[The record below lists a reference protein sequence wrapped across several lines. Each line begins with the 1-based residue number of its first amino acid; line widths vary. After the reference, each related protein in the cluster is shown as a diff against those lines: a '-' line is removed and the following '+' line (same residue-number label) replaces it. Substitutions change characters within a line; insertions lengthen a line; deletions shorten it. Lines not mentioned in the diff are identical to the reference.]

1 MIVKVGLTIRCRQL
15 IIDGMSEASES
26 PESPQSLPRLTALIE
41 EIESHHHDD
50 AVPGIP
56 EHLTHLTHAVI
67 AASGLTDLADHLVGH
82 FVDAARAAGASWAQI
97 GECLGVSKQA
107 VQQRFVP
114 RDPGTVADFE
124 NSFTLKSAK
133 GRFSRY
139 TDRAKHCVHAA
150 EEAARATAGNEV
162 GPVHLL
168 LGLFAEPEGLAVRIM
183 TTLGAE
189 PGAVRQAAID
199 ALPPVAAPP
208 EGPIPFKAEGRKVL
222 DLAVREALRL
232 GHNYVGTEHLLAAL
246 LVLQDEPV
254 GVLLAGFGVTHERF
268 VQGFDRILQAHLA
281 SRNK

>member
-1 MIVKVGLTIRCRQL
+1 MTDSSQT
-15 IIDGMSEASES
+15 
-26 PESPQSLPRLTALIE
+26 PQTPQHSFAAPQTLPRLSAMIE
-41 EIESHHHDD
+41 EIESHHHEGDEG
-50 AVPGIP
+50 VT
-56 EHLTHLTHAVI
+56 EHLSHLTHAVL

-82 FVDAARAAGASWAQI
+82 FVDQARAAGASWTQI

-114 RDPGTVADFE
+114 REPGTVADFE
-124 NSFTLKSAK
+124 HSFTLKSAK

-139 TDRAKHCVHAA
+139 TDRAKHCVYAA
-150 EEAARATAGNEV
+150 EEAARATANNEV

-168 LGLFAEPEGLAVRIM
+168 LGLFAEPEGLAVKIM
-183 TTLGAE
+183 AALGAE
-189 PGAVRQAAID
+189 PDAVRQAAID
-199 ALPPVAAPP
+199 ALPPVQAVP

-246 LVLQDEPV
+246 LVQEDEPV
-254 GVLLAGFGVTHERF
+254 GTLLAGFGVTYERF
-268 VQGFDRILQAHLA
+268 VLGFDRILQAHLA

>member
-1 MIVKVGLTIRCRQL
+1 MT
-15 IIDGMSEASES
+15 DS
-26 PESPQSLPRLTALIE
+26 PETPQTPLSAQTMPRLSVLIE
-41 EIESHHHDD
+41 EIEAHRHED
-50 AVPGIP
+50 GIVP
-56 EHLTHLTHAVI
+56 EHLSHLTHAVL

-97 GECLGVSKQA
+97 GDCLGVSKQA

-114 RDPGTVADFE
+114 REPGTVADFE
-124 NSFTLKSAK
+124 HSFTIKSAK

-150 EEAARATAGNEV
+150 EQAARAGANNEV

-168 LGLFAEPEGLAVRIM
+168 LGLFAEPEGLAVKIIAA
-183 TTLGAE
+183 LGADPE
-189 PGAVRQAAID
+189 AVRQAGID
-199 ALPPVAAPP
+199 ALPPVGAAPD
-208 EGPIPFKAEGRKVL
+208 GPIPFKAEGRKTL

-246 LVLQDEPV
+246 LVQEEEAV
-254 GVLLAGFGVTHERF
+254 GVLLAGFGVTYERF
-268 VQGFDRILQAHLA
+268 VLGFDRILQAHLA